1 MPLANLYWIDDSSK
15 HMLPIVDNV
24 FPLLWDEDFS
34 CTSIL
39 FGNAYCV
46 KADEHGP
53 DQEDC
58 KELSNYIE
66 AKFILYCQDLD
77 RHYWREAGETF
88 KEKQHL
94 LFRPAAKIIPLEHTL
109 EGDTE
114 NVLRLLANQWMD
126 QDNLTAFQEASA
138 TMPLEEA
145 LDEYG
150 LSVDTLCF
158 SDKGDCLSQW
168 RGYCFNGGAAIEF
181 DIGFPRLYS
190 VLHADNETSYKYEL
204 VHNTPFPVIYVDREL
219 LSRSKTTLSDQI
231 LSDSAEKK
239 YDPWEAKDII
249 PYLKDRAFAEES
261 EWRLMFSNHR
271 GELSKCVRFRT
282 LQDGVKVPYMII
294 KAGDLGKNLSGC
306 AFDVSK
312 FSDAELRFLREKGIY
327 CITIPQ
333 GNNQESVYYKLEDL
347 VNKHNLSQ
355 KGRMPIRIYCEGHL
369 PIKRIIVAPTYD
381 RERVAEKIKRYCWSN
396 YWLRNVEVTYSSIPY
411 IPPSE

>member
-94 LFRPAAKIIPLEHTL
+94 LFRPAAKIIPLEHTI

-150 LSVDTLCF
+150 LSVDTLISEMGIPNQAPIALDIYLLHGDGARAQNNLPTLSMALYSALS
-158 SDKGDCLSQW
+158 SDHPCYLYSDMAVSQERADQW
-168 RGYCFNGGAAIEF
+168 KQLYNTIFPARDF
-181 DIGFPRLYS
+181 DIHPKIGL
-190 VLHADNETSYKYEL
+190 ATMETATKAKRNL
-204 VHNTPFPVIYVDREL
+204 VKTMKSTREG
-219 LSRSKTTLSDQI
+219 SK
-231 LSDSAEKK
+231 
-239 YDPWEAKDII
+239 
-249 PYLKDRAFAEES
+249 
-261 EWRLMFSNHR
+261 
-271 GELSKCVRFRT
+271 
-282 LQDGVKVPYMII
+282 
-294 KAGDLGKNLSGC
+294 
-306 AFDVSK
+306 
-312 FSDAELRFLREKGIY
+312 
-327 CITIPQ
+327 
-333 GNNQESVYYKLEDL
+333 
-347 VNKHNLSQ
+347 
-355 KGRMPIRIYCEGHL
+355 
-369 PIKRIIVAPTYD
+369 
-381 RERVAEKIKRYCWSN
+381 
-396 YWLRNVEVTYSSIPY
+396 
-411 IPPSE
+411 